1 MSVSDGSLL
10 PAVDVMRDEL
20 GTSYGLKLAE
30 GTNCPI
36 TFTLDENLDVTGHVG
51 SAQSITAD
59 EAYTIVSDADSVTVK
74 ARSATAGIWAAQTLL
89 QLIGPWTNSTGRQHR
104 RRPAL
109 PVARRAGRPGAF
121 LLPAR

>member
-1 MSVSDGSLL
+1 MRNPLTERRLNFKKNTCVSVSDGSLL

-59 EAYTIVSDADSVTVK
+59 EPTRSSPTPTRSPSRPAAPPRAY
-74 ARSATAGIWAAQTLL
+74 G
-89 QLIGPWTNSTGRQHR
+89 R
-104 RRPAL
+104 RR
-109 PVARRAGRPGAF
+109 RCCS
-121 LLPAR
+121 

>member
-1 MSVSDGSLL
+1 
-10 PAVDVMRDEL
+10 MRDEL

-74 ARSATAGIWAAQTLL
+74 ARSATAGIW
-89 QLIGPWTNSTGRQHR
+89 R
-104 RRPAL
+104 RR
-109 PVARRAGRPGAF
+109 RCCS
-121 LLPAR
+121 